1 MQDEIRLRLS
11 SGRELRLY
19 RDDCGRLMAQLSG
32 ACSRCIDGRSGTR
45 LCAQD
50 CGDCVRVTYD
60 VGGETWAAAL
70 KESELALGVGRVA
83 HKI

>member
-32 ACSRCIDGRSGTR
+32 ACSRCIDGGHAV
-45 LCAQD
+45 LCSSANTTSPF
-50 CGDCVRVTYD
+50 VT
-60 VGGETWAAAL
+60 GFL
-70 KESELALGVGRVA
+70 QQIK
-83 HKI
+83 